1 MGIFALALALIR
13 VICVICVICGQP
25 LLLTCGHSSG
35 LMKISNNCKIELPA
49 WVEPFLESW
58 LLPLSTTSQRMQL
71 AIALSEE
78 NVRQQ
83 TGGPFA
89 AVVVNEETEE
99 LVSVGINL
107 VTSAGL
113 SIAHAEMVALS
124 LAQTAV
130 GEWNLSHS
138 GRLQLVT
145 SCEPCAMC
153 FGAVPWSGVKSL
165 ICGARKKDAEAA
177 GFDEGDKPDHWVRSL
192 QRRGIVVQC
201 SVLRSEAAAVLTHY
215 KDNDGAIYNAD

>member
-1 MGIFALALALIR
+1 MFVRNKPATTNQLEKIGYTESMTI
-13 VICVICVICGQP
+13 
-25 LLLTCGHSSG
+25 SSQC
-35 LMKISNNCKIELPA
+35 SFELPA

-58 LLPLSTTSQRMQL
+58 LIPLSTTGQRMQL

-89 AVVVNEETEE
+89 ALVVNEETEE

-107 VTSAGL
+107 VTTAGL
-113 SIAHAEMVALS
+113 SVAHAEIVALS
-124 LAQTAV
+124 LAQKAA
-130 GEWNLSHS
+130 GDWNLSHP
-138 GRLQLVT
+138 GPMQLVT
-145 SCEPCAMC
+145 TCEPCAMC

-165 ICGARKKDAEAA
+165 VCGARKKDAEAA

-201 SVLRSEAAAVLTHY
+201 SVLRSEAASVLASY
-215 KDNDGAIYNAD
+215 GEQGGAIYNAGHGSE

>member
-1 MGIFALALALIR
+1 MEI
-13 VICVICVICGQP
+13 
-25 LLLTCGHSSG
+25 SSH
-35 LMKISNNCKIELPA
+35 CKIELPG
-49 WVEPFLESW
+49 WVPLFLENW
-58 LLPLSTTSQRMQL
+58 QQPLSTISQRMQL

-78 NVRQQ
+78 NIRQE

-89 AVVVNEETEE
+89 AVVVNEETGE

-113 SIAHAEMVALS
+113 SMAHAEIVAIS
-124 LAQTAV
+124 LAQSAI
-130 GEWNLSHS
+130 GEWNLSRS
-138 GRLQLVT
+138 GPLQLIT

-153 FGAVPWSGVKSL
+153 FGAVPWSGVKSI

-201 SVLRSEAAAVLTHY
+201 SVLRAEAAAVLARY
-215 KDNDGAIYNAD
+215 GKSGGAIYNANHAHENE

>member
-1 MGIFALALALIR
+1 ME
-13 VICVICVICGQP
+13 
-25 LLLTCGHSSG
+25 
-35 LMKISNNCKIELPA
+35 ISNNCKIELPS
-49 WVEPFLESW
+49 WVQHFLENW
-58 LLPLSTTSQRMQL
+58 LVPLATTGQRMQL
-71 AIALSEE
+71 AVALSEE

-89 AVVVNEETEE
+89 AVVVNEETEK

-107 VTSAGL
+107 VTNAGL

-124 LAQTAV
+124 LAQTSV
-130 GEWNLSHS
+130 GEWNLSHA
-138 GRLQLVT
+138 GPLQLVT

-165 ICGARKKDAEAA
+165 VCGARKKDAEAA

-192 QRRGIVVQC
+192 QRRGIIVQC
-201 SVLRSEAAAVLTHY
+201 SVLRAEAAAVLARY
-215 KDNDGAIYNAD
+215 KDNGGAIYNAN

>member
-1 MGIFALALALIR
+1 
-13 VICVICVICGQP
+13 VE
-25 LLLTCGHSSG
+25 
-35 LMKISNNCKIELPA
+35 ISNNCKIELPA
-49 WVEPFLESW
+49 WVELFLESW
-58 LLPLSTTSQRMQL
+58 LIPLSTTSQRMQL

-145 SCEPCAMC
+145 SFEPCAMC

-201 SVLRSEAAAVLTHY
+201 SVLRSEAAAVLANY
-215 KDNDGAIYNAD
+215 KDNGGAIYNAGHGHEKT

>member
-1 MGIFALALALIR
+1 
-13 VICVICVICGQP
+13 
-25 LLLTCGHSSG
+25 
-35 LMKISNNCKIELPA
+35 MKISNNCKIELPE
-49 WVEPFLESW
+49 WVELFLESW
-58 LLPLSTTSQRMQL
+58 LIPLATTSQRMQL

-99 LVSVGINL
+99 LISVGINL

-130 GEWNLSHS
+130 GEWNLSHA

-165 ICGARKKDAEAA
+165 ICGARKKDAEEA

-201 SVLRSEAAAVLTHY
+201 SVLRSEAASVLAHY
-215 KDNDGAIYNAD
+215 KDNGGAIYNATN

>member
-1 MGIFALALALIR
+1 M
-13 VICVICVICGQP
+13 
-25 LLLTCGHSSG
+25 T
-35 LMKISNNCKIELPA
+35 ISKCCSFELPA
-49 WVEPFLESW
+49 WVELFLESW
-58 LLPLSTTSQRMQL
+58 LIPLSTTSQRMQL

-124 LAQTAV
+124 LAQTTV
-130 GEWNLSHS
+130 GEWNLSHA
-138 GRLQLVT
+138 GTVAVGHKLRTLRHVFWRCALVG
-145 SCEPCAMC
+145 SE
-153 FGAVPWSGVKSL
+153 
-165 ICGARKKDAEAA
+165 
-177 GFDEGDKPDHWVRSL
+177 KPDLWCT
-192 QRRGIVVQC
+192 QKGCRGGWI
-201 SVLRSEAAAVLTHY
+201 R
-215 KDNDGAIYNAD
+215 